1 MSPGFL
7 LIQKENGNSNMFCK
21 FQHHS
26 MQIFFK
32 MANFKCLQIEKGSI
46 HPHPLTLAAYS
57 TAKDVKEI
65 PTYPW

>member
-1 MSPGFL
+1 MKIQKIQNFAIKVLNIISSPGFL

-32 MANFKCLQIEKGSI
+32 MANYFFLKTEKVATT
-46 HPHPLTLAAYS
+46 PLTL
-57 TAKDVKEI
+57 
-65 PTYPW
+65 